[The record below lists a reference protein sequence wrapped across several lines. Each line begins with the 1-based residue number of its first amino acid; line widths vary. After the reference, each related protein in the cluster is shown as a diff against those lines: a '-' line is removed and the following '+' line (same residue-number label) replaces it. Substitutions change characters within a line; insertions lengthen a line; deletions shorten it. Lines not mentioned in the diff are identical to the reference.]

1 MIPVGICYRS
11 LYLKKILIQLEG
23 KVQLNELI
31 PLPESRSIGR
41 INTLFSLFHQ
51 EKKDIND
58 AVQLWGIRNLTNS
71 RQHSQYCSFQ
81 PVNPARFQLPGMPTD
96 CRGSC

>member
-51 EKKDIND
+51 DKERD
-58 AVQLWGIRNLTNS
+58 S
-71 RQHSQYCSFQ
+71 RSR
-81 PVNPARFQLPGMPTD
+81 PVLPNFSHQTCLLPATALAN
-96 CRGSC
+96 